1 VLLTNI
7 SINPN
12 ILKLKI
18 DNERACGY
26 GFFLTGSK
34 NVNTF
39 QNHMDAAGKN
49 GLAYNV

>member
-18 DNERACGY
+18 DNERGCGY

-34 NVNTF
+34 MSTLFKNR
-39 QNHMDAAGKN
+39 MGAGKN
-49 GLAYNV
+49 GLA